1 MNRRNM
7 LAITATLF
15 TGLALA
21 GKSAGA
27 QQPADIE
34 AVKAAHQSFY
44 KALSARDAKAME
56 AVWANKAYVI
66 NIINIGPRSKTIA
79 VGYADAVSQYWPKAF
94 DALPKI
100 AVTSTITQVQTD
112 GKIAWVVGTETA
124 NLQTKSGESLKLDII
139 VTNIFEKEGDRWL
152 MVSHHALP
160 IPK

>member
-56 AVWANKAYVI
+56 AVWANKAYV
-66 NIINIGPRSKTIA
+66 INIGPRSKTIA